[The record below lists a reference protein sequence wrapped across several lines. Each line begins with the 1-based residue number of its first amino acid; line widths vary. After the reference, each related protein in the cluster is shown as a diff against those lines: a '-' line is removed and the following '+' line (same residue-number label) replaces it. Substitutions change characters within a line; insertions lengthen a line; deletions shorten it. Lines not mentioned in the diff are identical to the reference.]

1 MRTSLST
8 LLSTAATLVCLAEA
22 VPWGFPWSGS
32 QAPKAVGRH
41 FQINGKVQYFAGTN
55 SWWLGHLFEDADV
68 QAAVQEI
75 AASDLK
81 VTRVWGFGNSNVMDN
96 TTVYYQ
102 LINEVCSVVIGYA
115 IEEVID

>member
-1 MRTSLST
+1 M
-8 LLSTAATLVCLAEA
+8 
-22 VPWGFPWSGS
+22 
-32 QAPKAVGRH
+32 
-41 FQINGKVQYFAGTN
+41 Y
-55 SWWLGHLFEDADV
+55 EDADV

-102 LINEVCSVVIGYA
+102 LINEVCLRPVEVGF
-115 IEEVID
+115 EVID

>member
-1 MRTSLST
+1 L
-8 LLSTAATLVCLAEA
+8 
-22 VPWGFPWSGS
+22 
-32 QAPKAVGRH
+32 
-41 FQINGKVQYFAGTN
+41 Y
-55 SWWLGHLFEDADV
+55 EDADV

-115 IEEVID
+115 MEEVID